1 MPTEK
6 PLTITLDRHILLR
19 DMPNSLDRFLTER
32 LKIPNPK
39 WLENN
44 RMGRWNGDTP
54 KSLVFYTRN
63 ADGSLIIPRGYMG
76 QLVRHCRDEGIDYRI
91 DDHRRLLPS
100 LDISFG
106 GTLKPFQKTA
116 VDTLS
121 RKHFGTLTAPTGS
134 GKTVMAMALI
144 AERRQPALIIV
155 HTQDL
160 AEQWIRRIETFLG
173 IPEAEVGRIGGG
185 KKKIGDHLT
194 VALVQSLYKCA
205 DEISPHIGFLIV
217 DECHRCPS
225 RTFTE
230 AVSLFDSRY
239 MLGLSATPWRRD
251 NLSKLIFWHLGDIQ
265 HAIDPHQL
273 VDSGDILAAE
283 VIERPTEFKA
293 HHDPTKH
300 YSKMLAELTADDLRN
315 RQIAQDVADE
325 VQQTEGICLVLSD
338 RKQHCE
344 TLKAI
349 LTLRH
354 KIAAE
359 VLTGDVE
366 AGRRLEILGRIAEGK
381 TRVLIATGQLL
392 GEGFDCPN
400 LSSLFLATPIRFSGR
415 VLQYVGRVLRPAL
428 GKKQARIFDYVD
440 VHVGVL
446 KSAAVARQAVYRGN
460 CAS

>member
-1 MPTEK
+1 MTTEK
-6 PLTITLDRHILLR
+6 PLSITLDRHIQLQ
-19 DMPNSLDRFLTER
+19 DIPVSLDRFLTSQ

-39 WLENN
+39 WLEND

-54 KSLVFYTRN
+54 KSLSFFTRMG
-63 ADGSLIIPRGYMG
+63 DGGLILPRGYMG
-76 QLVRHCRDEGIDYRI
+76 QLVRHCRNEGIDYRM
-91 DDHRRLLPS
+91 DDRRLLLPPI
-100 LDISFG
+100 DFSFA

-116 VDTLS
+116 VDAMAL
-121 RKHFGTLTAPTGS
+121 KHFGTLTAPTGS

-144 AERRQPALIIV
+144 AERRQPALIVV

-160 AEQWIRRIETFLG
+160 AEQWIRRMESFLN
-173 IPEAEVGRIGGG
+173 IPEAEIGRIGGG
-185 KKKIGDHLT
+185 RKKIGNQLT

-205 DEISPHIGFLIV
+205 DEIAPHIGFLIV

-251 NLSKLIFWHLGDIQ
+251 NLSKLIFWHLGDVQ
-265 HAIDPHQL
+265 HAIDSHQL
-273 VDSGDILAAE
+273 VDSGDILEAE
-283 VIERPTEFKA
+283 VIERPTEFRA

-315 RQIAQDVADE
+315 RLIAQDVATE
-325 VQQTEGICLVLSD
+325 VQQTAGICLVLSD

-344 TLKAI
+344 TLKAM
-349 LTLRH
+349 LTFRH
-354 KIAAE
+354 KIAVE
-359 VLTGDVE
+359 VLTGDVD
-366 AGRRLEILGRIAEGK
+366 ASRRTEILHLLAEGK
-381 TRVLIATGQLL
+381 IRVLIATGQLL

-400 LSSLFLATPIRFSGR
+400 LSSLFLTTPIRFSGR
-415 VLQYVGRVLRPAL
+415 VLQYVGRVLRPAP
-428 GKKQARIFDYVD
+428 GKKQAKIFDYVD

-446 KSAAVARQAVYRGN
+446 KSAAAARQAVYHGN
-460 CAS
+460 RAL